1 MMDLAAEIESVKESQ
16 EVARK
21 LGMNLMGQRVHA
33 WMLKHVLSLTLEQV
47 RELTTIIKETE

>member
-1 MMDLAAEIESVKESQ
+1 MDLAAEIESVKESQ